1 MQLPYDLETPFPGIY
16 SREIKTYI
24 HKKRVHNARNNM
36 NLTLEINKNNS
47 VATETTNYPQHEEE

>member
-24 HKKRVHNARNNM
+24 HKKRVHNVHNM

-47 VATETTNYPQHEEE
+47 VATETANYPQHEEE